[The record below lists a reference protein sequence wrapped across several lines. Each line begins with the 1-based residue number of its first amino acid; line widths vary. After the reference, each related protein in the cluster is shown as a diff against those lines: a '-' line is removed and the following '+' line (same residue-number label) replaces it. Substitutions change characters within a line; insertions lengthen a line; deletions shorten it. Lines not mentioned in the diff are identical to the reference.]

1 MGLSRFGRATR
12 VLVVDDNPDMRLAA
26 KMLLETEGYVV
37 ELAKNGE
44 EALRVQR
51 ERPSQILVTDLF
63 MPDVDGLET
72 VQQFRSAYPEMPIIV
87 ISGGGSILY
96 PKADHLSVARELG
109 VVKTLRK
116 PFDPK
121 ALIEALR
128 SV

>member
-12 VLVVDDNPDMRLAA
+12 VLVVDDNADMRLAA
-26 KMLLETEGYVV
+26 KLLLESEGYVV

-44 EALRVQR
+44 EAMRVQR

-72 VQQFRSAYPEMPIIV
+72 VLQFRAAYPGMPIIV

-96 PKADHLSVARELG
+96 PKADHLAVARELG
-109 VVKTLRK
+109 VLTLRK
-116 PFDPK
+116 PFEPK
-121 ALIEALR
+121 ALIDALR
-128 SV
+128 TV